1 MTQSSSLRAFVS
13 LEMMLLLIFWGLSFA
28 KGLVEEHKS
37 IHQCPSCDIS
47 TSETP
52 KCEKESMDLL
62 LCTGVFLIL

>member
-13 LEMMLLLIFWGLSFA
+13 LEIMLFLLFWGLTFA
-28 KGLVEEHKS
+28 KGLVEERKP
-37 IHQCPSCDIS
+37 IHQCPSRDIS

-52 KCEKESMDLL
+52 KCEKENMDLL